1 VANTIN
7 VTYKVNEDGS
17 LQKIAQSAGKAA
29 AATDKATK
37 SSDNYSKK
45 QKGVAGATSNSTK
58 AFSKMSSGI
67 QGGLVPAYAEIAAR
81 VFALTALFGVLSRN
95 DAVRKLQEGIEFTGR
110 SAGRNLTF
118 ISRELQTITG
128 NAISAADAM
137 RATAVGVSAGFS
149 ETQLKGLASVAKSAS
164 LALGRDLGD
173 SMDRLIRGAAKL
185 EPEILD
191 ELGIMVRLDEA
202 STNYARSLNKNVSE
216 LTNFE
221 KRMAFTNA
229 ILEEGRQKFD
239 GISDAM
245 DTSPYSKLLASLQD
259 LGQKGIGGLNKV
271 LGPVAGFLAEN
282 TFALGALVALY
293 AGSIAGTIIG
303 GITAMSEASAL
314 GAKRTEAQST
324 AALKGIKPN
333 KLLGKAF
340 NETAESGDRSAA
352 ALTRMQKSL
361 NMTINMTTK
370 DTAKLKA
377 AKKARNQLTS
387 ELYKADLAQVKLN
400 FTNALSTLQE
410 VGLMA
415 GIRAHIQALTELKI
429 KTIEATLAQTGF
441 AKVLTVTRGV
451 MVGVAASAKFL
462 GAAFLT
468 VMPYIGM
475 VLAAIAIL
483 GPIITKIF
491 GLEDTRLEKQIKK
504 NKERFEEF
512 NNVVEQY
519 NKTIP
524 QSKTATQLWL
534 NTLKPISGLLTE
546 TAAAMRDTIAAA
558 DTQRLLEHVASVRAL
573 AAANKNVKA
582 IDTTMTLSYRGGRS
596 DIAAA
601 KENAKELQKTVSEGN
616 GELSEELK
624 KMVEKDLITSMVSY
638 TNAQGAMRAKL
649 EELGKSGA
657 PVADAL
663 AAVDEAGRGAADIL
677 KKMIAD
683 PNYSLTEAATAMQV
697 LATSTTAS
705 VQAFE
710 SFNDIVNKA
719 KDLAGDL
726 TSTWGTYGKDI
737 DNLQQGLLSVN
748 KVLQDG
754 KGVTAANEMAGSI
767 LKAYGIEPGKDPVAQ
782 LTELKAEMSS
792 INSAYK
798 NLNLREAQAS
808 LSNTSNLESA
818 KTAASMIQ
826 ERIDLKTREIQL
838 AVEGGAVEND
848 LFLERLQ
855 LMGSLRTEEKKAL
868 EARAERAKRLG
879 GEQFGATF
887 KAAEGYLDY
896 SANEGIDAKTSE
908 KMAKLQ
914 ELGAPMIDQLKSLS
928 PEGEFM
934 GAAIQGA
941 LQLSEAFS
949 MAFEDIAA
957 KGNKMQIG
965 LEVAAAGL
973 NVISGMMAAQ
983 SKSQVA
989 AVDAQIEAEKKR
1001 DGKSKESLAKIAA
1014 LEKKKEAIK
1023 RKAFEQDKKLKM
1035 ATVLISTASAV
1046 MKAVEESPST
1056 FGMPFSAFAIAM
1068 GAAQLAAIA
1077 GTTYQGGG
1085 SASAGAAAPT
1095 SINVGNRQNSVDL
1108 AKARSPSGEQAY
1120 ARGSAG
1126 TGRGMTDFT
1135 PAFTGTKYRA
1145 SGGNTGFMVGEQGPE
1160 MFIPDRPGRIT
1171 PADDVARMGAPMNV
1185 NFTIQA
1191 IDAQGIEQVLNS
1203 QRGNLIGMIREAANA
1218 HGEEFL
1224 ENVNVQAYQGSAGGG
1239 RQYDGTS
1246 GLKSK

>member
-1 VANTIN
+1 MANTIN

-29 AATDKATK
+29 AATDKAT
-37 SSDNYSKK
+37 SASDNYNKK
-45 QKGVAGATSNSTK
+45 AKGVAGATSNSTK
-58 AFSKMSSGI
+58 AFSKMTSGI

-95 DAVRKLQEGIEFTGR
+95 DAVRKLEEGIEFTGR

-118 ISRELQTITG
+118 VSRELQTITD

-149 ETQLKGLASVAKSAS
+149 ETQMKGLATVAKSAS
-164 LALGRDLGD
+164 LALGRDMGD
-173 SMDRLIRGAAKL
+173 AMDRLIRGAAKL

-202 STNYARSLNKNVSE
+202 STNYARSLNKNVTE

-229 ILEEGRQKFD
+229 IIEEGRQKFD

-245 DTSPYSKLLASLQD
+245 DASPYSKLLASLQD
-259 LGQKGIGGLNKV
+259 LSQKGIGQLNKV
-271 LGPVAGFLAEN
+271 LGPIAGFLAEN

-324 AALKGIKPN
+324 AALKAVKPN

-340 NETAESGDRSAA
+340 NETAESGDRSAK

-377 AKKARNQLTS
+377 AKKARNKLTS

-400 FTNALSTLQE
+400 MTNALSTLQE

-415 GIRAHIQALTELKI
+415 GIRAHGEALRDLKI

-512 NNVVEQY
+512 NKVVEQY

-524 QSKTATQLWL
+524 KSKTETQLWL

-558 DTQRLLEHVASVRAL
+558 DTQRLLAHVGAVRAL
-573 AAANKNVKA
+573 ASANKTVKA
-582 IDTTMTLSYRGGRS
+582 IDTPMTLSYRGGRS

-601 KENAKELQKTVSEGN
+601 KKNAKELQKTVSEGN
-616 GELSEELK
+616 GELSEEIK
-624 KMVEKDLITSMVSY
+624 KMVEKDLLTSMLSY
-638 TNAQGAMRAKL
+638 TNSQSAMREKL
-649 EELGKSGA
+649 VELGKSGA

-663 AAVDEAGRGAADIL
+663 NAIDKAGAGAAEIL
-677 KKMIAD
+677 NKMISD
-683 PNYSLTEAATAMQV
+683 PAYSLESAATAMEA
-697 LATSTTAS
+697 LATSTTAT

-748 KVLQDG
+748 KVLADG
-754 KGVTAANEMAGSI
+754 KGVTAANEMAGGI

-782 LTELKAEMSS
+782 LTALKTEMSS

-798 NLNLREAQAS
+798 DLNLREAEAS
-808 LSNTSNLESA
+808 LLNSSSLEHA
-818 KTAASMIQ
+818 KTAAMMIQ
-826 ERIDLKTREIQL
+826 ERIDLKTREIEI
-838 AVEGGAVEND
+838 AVANGTIENE
-848 LFLERLQ
+848 LLLERLR
-855 LMGSLRTEEKKAL
+855 LMGSLRVEEQKAA
-868 EARAERAKRLG
+868 EAAAERATRLG

-887 KAAEGYLDY
+887 KAAEGYADY
-896 SANEGIDAKTSE
+896 SAGEGKDAKTSE

-914 ELGAPMIDQLKSLS
+914 ELGAPMIDQLKSIS

-949 MAFEDIAA
+949 MAFEDID
-957 KGNKMQIG
+957 KGGNKMQVG

-989 AVDAQIEAEKKR
+989 SVDAQINAEKKR

-1014 LEKKKEAIK
+1014 LEKKKDAIK
-1023 RKAFEQDKKLKM
+1023 RKAFEKDKKMKM
-1035 ATVLISTASAV
+1035 AAVLISTASAV
-1046 MKAVEESPST
+1046 MKSVEASPAT
-1056 FGMPFSAFAIAM
+1056 FGLPFSAFAIAM
-1068 GAAQLAAIA
+1068 GAAQLAAISS
-1077 GTTYQGGG
+1077 TSYQGGG

-1095 SINVGNRQNSVDL
+1095 SISIGNRQNSVDL

-1126 TGRGMTDFT
+1126 TGSGMTNFT

-1160 MFIPDRPGRIT
+1160 LFIPERPGRIT
-1171 PADDVARMGAPMNV
+1171 PADEVGEMNAPMNV

-1191 IDAQGIEQVLNS
+1191 IDTQGMEQALIN
-1203 QRGNLIGMIREAANA
+1203 QRGNLIGMLREAANA
-1218 HGEEFL
+1218 HGETFL
-1224 ENVNVQAYQGSAGGG
+1224 ESINTQAITTEA
-1239 RQYDGTS
+1239 R
-1246 GLKSK
+1246 